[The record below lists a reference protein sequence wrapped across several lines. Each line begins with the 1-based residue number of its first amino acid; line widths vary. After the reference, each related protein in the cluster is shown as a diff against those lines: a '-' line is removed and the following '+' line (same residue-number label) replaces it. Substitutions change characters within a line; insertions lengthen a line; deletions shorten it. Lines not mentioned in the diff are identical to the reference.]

1 MRKMVLILS
10 VLVSSTRGS
19 FAQQD
24 QQTPLP
30 PLRPFQIAPRVG
42 VLTESGLSLDQA
54 LQMALANNKD
64 VEASRI
70 DKQEADYTLMGAK
83 GVYDPVMGSAASW
96 QKQISPVASS
106 LSGSATG
113 ALLTRTWLF
122 DPSVSGS
129 SRWLGGSYRAD
140 FSNQR
145 TFTDNTFVTLNPQF
159 PTSLTLQYTQ
169 PLLRGLR
176 YDANRHSI
184 EVAKKN
190 RTLTDEQFQL
200 RVMSVLQQTEQAY
213 WELVYAYNNLQVQL
227 EAVEIG
233 RQQDESN
240 RRQEQQ
246 GLLAAIDVVAA
257 QTQLSTF
264 ELDAYSA
271 QDALTLAED
280 NLKTLIL
287 PDRSALLWSSAL
299 IPTPP
304 DTKPPATSLA
314 DAVTQALA
322 NRPETAL
329 SKIARDINESD
340 TRYYRDLTRPQ
351 VNLIGSY
358 SSAGLAGTQA
368 ALGPNPL
375 TGGFAPLIDRL
386 NTLSTA
392 AGLQPIALPSFGSSG
407 APPIFV
413 GSYGQSLSN
422 LWAGSF
428 PTTQVQLSIAI
439 PVRNSTAEANLG
451 RSLLEG
457 RRVKNQTEQIEQS
470 IQADVR
476 NAMQRVQSA
485 QLRLDAARVARES
498 AEEQYN
504 SEQRQFRAGTST
516 LFLVQQR
523 QTTMITA
530 RSQERRVEADLG
542 EAIASF
548 ELATAAILREHN
560 ITLK

>member
-1 MRKMVLILS
+1 MRTMVLVLS
-10 VLVSSTRGS
+10 VLVVSTCSS
-19 FAQQD
+19 FAQE
-24 QQTPLP
+24 QQTLAP
-30 PLRPFQIAPRVG
+30 PVRPFRIEPRVG
-42 VLTESGLSLDQA
+42 VLTEASMTLDQA
-54 LQMALANNKD
+54 LAMALVNNKD

-70 DKQEADYTLMGAK
+70 DKQEADYNLIGAR
-83 GVYDPVMGSAASW
+83 GAYDPLMAGTTYW
-96 QKQISPVASS
+96 LKQISPVASS

-113 ALLTRTWLF
+113 AVLSRTWAF

-129 SRWLGGSYRAD
+129 TRWLGGSYRAD

-159 PTSLTLQYTQ
+159 PTLLTLQYTQ
-169 PLLRGLR
+169 PLWRGLR

-190 RTLTDEQFQL
+190 RSLTDEQFRL

-213 WELVYAYNNLQVQL
+213 WELVFAYNNLQVRS
-227 EAVEIG
+227 EAVEIA

-264 ELDAYSA
+264 ELDLYSS
-271 QDALTLAED
+271 QNALTRAED

-287 PDRSALLWSSAL
+287 PDRSAALWSSAL

-304 DTKPPATSLA
+304 ATEPPLTSLA
-314 DAVTQALA
+314 DAVAQALA
-322 NRPETAL
+322 NRPEAANAR
-329 SKIARDINESD
+329 IAAEISESD
-340 TRYYRDLTRPQ
+340 TRYYRELTKPQ
-351 VNLIGSY
+351 VDVTGSY
-358 SSAGLAGTQA
+358 IGAGLSGTQA
-368 ALGPNPL
+368 AQGPNPL
-375 TGGFAPLIDRL
+375 TAGFVPLIDRL

-392 AGLQPIALPSFGSSG
+392 AGLQPINLPSFGSSG
-407 APPIFV
+407 APPILV
-413 GSYGQSLSN
+413 GGYGQSLTN
-422 LWAGSF
+422 LWAGNF
-428 PTTQVQLSIAI
+428 PTTQVQLRIAI
-439 PVRNSTAEANLG
+439 PIRNSTAEANLG
-451 RSLLEG
+451 RSIVE
-457 RRVKNQTEQIEQS
+457 RRRIKNQTEQIELA
-470 IQADVR
+470 IEADVR
-476 NAMQRVQSA
+476 NAMQQLQSA
-485 QLRLDAARVARES
+485 QMRLDAARVARGS

-523 QTTMITA
+523 QSTMITA
-530 RSQERRVEADLG
+530 RSQERRAEADLG
-542 EAIASF
+542 EAIAAF

>member
-1 MRKMVLILS
+1 MRKIVLLLS
-10 VLVSSTRGS
+10 ILVSSARGS
-19 FAQQD
+19 FAQQE
-24 QQTPLP
+24 QQTLVP
-30 PLRPFQIAPRVG
+30 PFRPFQIAPRVG
-42 VLTESGLSLDQA
+42 VLTESEISLDEA

-70 DKQEADYTLMGAK
+70 DRQEADYNLIGAR
-83 GVYDPVMGSAASW
+83 GAYDPVMGSAASW

-106 LSGSATG
+106 LSGSTTG

-129 SRWLGGSYRAD
+129 TRWLGGSYRAD
-140 FSNQR
+140 FSNQWS
-145 TFTDNTFVTLNPQF
+145 FTDNTFITLNPQI
-159 PTSLTLQYTQ
+159 PTSLNLQYTQ
-169 PLLRGLR
+169 PLWRGLR

-190 RTLTDEQFQL
+190 RTLTDEQFRL

-227 EAVEIG
+227 EAVEIA

-271 QDALTLAED
+271 QSALTRAED

-287 PDRSALLWSSAL
+287 PDRSAPLWSSAL

-304 DTKPPATSLA
+304 DTRPPVTSLA
-314 DAVTQALA
+314 EAVTQALA
-322 NRPETAL
+322 NRPEAAQT
-329 SKIARDINESD
+329 KIAREINESD
-340 TRYYRDLTRPQ
+340 TRYYRDLTKPQ
-351 VNLIGSY
+351 VNLTGSY
-358 SSAGLAGTQA
+358 SSAGLSGTQA

-375 TGGFAPLIDRL
+375 TAAFGPLIDRL
-386 NTLSTA
+386 DTLSTA
-392 AGLQPIALPSFGSSG
+392 AGLQPITLPSLTSG
-407 APPIFV
+407 VPPILV

-422 LWAGSF
+422 LWSGNF
-428 PTTQVQLSIAI
+428 PTTQVQLSISI
-439 PVRNSTAEANLG
+439 PIRNSIAEANLG
-451 RSLLEG
+451 HSVLEG
-457 RRVKNQTEQIEQS
+457 RRVKNQTEQVEQAIE
-470 IQADVR
+470 ADVR
-476 NAMQRVQSA
+476 NAMQQVQSA
-485 QLRLDAARVARES
+485 QLRQDAARVARES

-530 RSQERRVEADLG
+530 RSQERRAEADLG

>member
-1 MRKMVLILS
+1 
-10 VLVSSTRGS
+10 
-19 FAQQD
+19 
-24 QQTPLP
+24 
-30 PLRPFQIAPRVG
+30 
-42 VLTESGLSLDQA
+42 
-54 LQMALANNKD
+54 
-64 VEASRI
+64 
-70 DKQEADYTLMGAK
+70 
-83 GVYDPVMGSAASW
+83 
-96 QKQISPVASS
+96 
-106 LSGSATG
+106 
-113 ALLTRTWLF
+113 
-122 DPSVSGS
+122 
-129 SRWLGGSYRAD
+129 
-140 FSNQR
+140 
-145 TFTDNTFVTLNPQF
+145 
-159 PTSLTLQYTQ
+159 
-169 PLLRGLR
+169 
-176 YDANRHSI
+176 
-184 EVAKKN
+184 
-190 RTLTDEQFQL
+190 
-200 RVMSVLQQTEQAY
+200 MSVLQQTEQAY

-227 EAVEIG
+227 EAVEIA

-271 QDALTLAED
+271 QSALTRAED
-280 NLKTLIL
+280 TLKTLIL
-287 PDRSALLWSSAL
+287 PDRSAVLWSSAL
-299 IPTPP
+299 VPTPP
-304 DTKPPATSLA
+304 DSKPPVTSLA

-322 NRPETAL
+322 NRPEAAQT
-329 SKIARDINESD
+329 KIAREINESD

-358 SSAGLAGTQA
+358 SSAGLSGTQA

-457 RRVKNQTEQIEQS
+457 RRVKNQTEQVEQA

-485 QLRLDAARVARES
+485 QLRRDAARVARES